1 MAIVGGSR
9 SWGRNKA
16 LRLAE
21 ESRVALCEVITIS
34 SIQALASVW
43 QEHEQCNADTRRA
56 RLGVSVFTFWR
67 HGASP
72 HTIPLPRRTLLRPG
86 IAPVPKAEINPTKA
100 GRPRARRRGSSYIG
114 WPSRSAGTRRRARG
128 LAPASQATANVPG
141 RLALRSHNG
150 AAGSTRDGVTTT
162 SQRQAGRVM
171 ECTASLHGSS
181 YAVCNKPGWVR
192 TAQSLILKRARQ

>member
-1 MAIVGGSR
+1 MG
-9 SWGRNKA
+9 
-16 LRLAE
+16 
-21 ESRVALCEVITIS
+21 
-34 SIQALASVW
+34 
-43 QEHEQCNADTRRA
+43 H
-56 RLGVSVFTFWR
+56 
-67 HGASP
+67 P

-141 RLALRSHNG
+141 RLALRSHND

-171 ECTASLHGSS
+171 KCTASLHGSS
-181 YAVCNKPGWVR
+181 CAVCNNPGVGENGPELDLETR
-192 TAQSLILKRARQ
+192 TAMRPHETAVQHPSAGRESSRRLYYYAAGSPP